1 MDCEVADQVS
11 MEQMEAEQSASPKRK
26 AAPLAFDEELNT
38 VIMSSELTAK
48 YFGVSQQTL
57 SNWVRAGCPRY
68 KYGFYDLREVSEYRF
83 KVAGPMKTPES
94 ERDLESLPVQ
104 QQKLFYEQRLKAA
117 QAEAAEY
124 KNEIAKGEYLP
135 REQVVNDL
143 RKFCV
148 VLKRSL
154 QGLGRRISRDV
165 ASQLGP
171 VEARKFDRTIKD
183 MLAPHSFSSAGAA
196 KSYEYW
202 ARTADPAVA
211 DAKAASPSA
220 GVVNVTVLMDG
231 GKIPTAAQLKAVENV
246 LSAQTVRPLGI
257 QVTLGSRTVAAL
269 TALIES
275 KLSLDIAET
284 PKRSGTGRWNVTA
297 VYNNSMIQT
306 GFYFREWGIFAQ
318 DPDTQGEVL
327 VFYAN
332 SGDSADFIP
341 AFDGTGSTTA
351 SYIEE
356 RLICAVAVGNAAVT
370 AVLSSEQYASYDD
383 LQDHVADADNPHKVT
398 KAQVGLG
405 SVDNTSDVD
414 KPVSTAQ
421 AAAIAACKVSV
432 KSVTMLAA
440 SWVGSDPYT
449 QQVVVDGAAANS
461 KVDIQLSAEQHA
473 ALGDLGIDFLQ
484 IENANGTLTA
494 KVKGGKPTSDLTV
507 QVTIVGVVQ

>member
-1 MDCEVADQVS
+1 MANWYGHS
-11 MEQMEAEQSASPKRK
+11 M
-26 AAPLAFDEELNT
+26 
-38 VIMSSELTAK
+38 TAV
-48 YFGVSQQTL
+48 GQNL
-57 SNWVRAGCPRY
+57 
-68 KYGFYDLREVSEYRF
+68 
-83 KVAGPMKTPES
+83 
-94 ERDLESLPVQ
+94 
-104 QQKLFYEQRLKAA
+104 
-117 QAEAAEY
+117 
-124 KNEIAKGEYLP
+124 IAKVSSRELP
-135 REQVVNDL
+135 L
-143 RKFCV
+143 KFTSV
-148 VLKRSL
+148 KMGS
-154 QGLGRRISRDV
+154 
-165 ASQLGP
+165 
-171 VEARKFDRTIKD
+171 
-183 MLAPHSFSSAGAA
+183 GA
-196 KSYEYW
+196 
-202 ARTADPAVA
+202 
-211 DAKAASPSA
+211 
-220 GVVNVTVLMDG
+220 
-231 GKIPTAAQLKAVENV
+231 
-246 LSAQTVRPLGI
+246 
-257 QVTLGSRTVAAL
+257 LGSRTVAAL

-356 RLICAVAVGNAAVT
+356 RLICAVAVGNATVT

-383 LQDHVADADNPHKVT
+383 LQDHIADADNPHKVT

-405 SVDNTSDVD
+405 SVDNTRDVD
-414 KPVSTAQ
+414 KPVSVAQ
-421 AAAIAACKVSV
+421 AEAIAACKVSA

-440 SWVGSDPYT
+440 SWIGSDPYT
-449 QQVVVDGAAANS
+449 QQVVIDGTTASS

-473 ALGDLGIDFLQ
+473 ALSDLGIDFLQ

-494 KVKGGKPTSDLTV
+494 KVKGGKPASDLTV

>member
-1 MDCEVADQVS
+1 MANWYGHS
-11 MEQMEAEQSASPKRK
+11 M
-26 AAPLAFDEELNT
+26 
-38 VIMSSELTAK
+38 TAV
-48 YFGVSQQTL
+48 GQNL
-57 SNWVRAGCPRY
+57 
-68 KYGFYDLREVSEYRF
+68 
-83 KVAGPMKTPES
+83 
-94 ERDLESLPVQ
+94 
-104 QQKLFYEQRLKAA
+104 
-117 QAEAAEY
+117 
-124 KNEIAKGEYLP
+124 IAKVSSRELP
-135 REQVVNDL
+135 L
-143 RKFCV
+143 KFTSV
-148 VLKRSL
+148 KMGS
-154 QGLGRRISRDV
+154 
-165 ASQLGP
+165 
-171 VEARKFDRTIKD
+171 
-183 MLAPHSFSSAGAA
+183 GA
-196 KSYEYW
+196 
-202 ARTADPAVA
+202 
-211 DAKAASPSA
+211 
-220 GVVNVTVLMDG
+220 
-231 GKIPTAAQLKAVENV
+231 
-246 LSAQTVRPLGI
+246 
-257 QVTLGSRTVAAL
+257 LGSRTVAAL

-356 RLICAVAVGNAAVT
+356 RLICAVAVGNATVT

-383 LQDHVADADNPHKVT
+383 LQDHIADADNPHKVT
-398 KAQVGLG
+398 KTQVGLG
-405 SVDNTSDVD
+405 LVDNTSDVD
-414 KPVSTAQ
+414 KPVSVAQ
-421 AAAIAACKVSV
+421 AAAIAACKVSA

-449 QQVVVDGAAANS
+449 QRVVVGGTAANS

-494 KVKGGKPTSDLTV
+494 KVKGGKPASDLTV
-507 QVTIVGVVQ
+507 QATIVGVVQ

>member
-1 MDCEVADQVS
+1 MANWYGHS
-11 MEQMEAEQSASPKRK
+11 M
-26 AAPLAFDEELNT
+26 
-38 VIMSSELTAK
+38 TAV
-48 YFGVSQQTL
+48 GQNL
-57 SNWVRAGCPRY
+57 
-68 KYGFYDLREVSEYRF
+68 
-83 KVAGPMKTPES
+83 
-94 ERDLESLPVQ
+94 
-104 QQKLFYEQRLKAA
+104 
-117 QAEAAEY
+117 
-124 KNEIAKGEYLP
+124 IAKVSSRELP
-135 REQVVNDL
+135 
-143 RKFCV
+143 
-148 VLKRSL
+148 LK
-154 QGLGRRISRDV
+154 
-165 ASQLGP
+165 
-171 VEARKFDRTIKD
+171 
-183 MLAPHSFSSAGAA
+183 FSSVKMGSGA
-196 KSYEYW
+196 
-202 ARTADPAVA
+202 
-211 DAKAASPSA
+211 
-220 GVVNVTVLMDG
+220 
-231 GKIPTAAQLKAVENV
+231 
-246 LSAQTVRPLGI
+246 
-257 QVTLGSRTVAAL
+257 LGSRTVTAL

-356 RLICAVAVGNAAVT
+356 RLICAVAVGNATVT

-383 LQDHVADADNPHKVT
+383 LQDHIADANNPHKVT

-421 AAAIAACKVSV
+421 AAAIAACKVSA

-440 SWVGSDPYT
+440 SWVGTDPYT
-449 QQVVVDGAAANS
+449 QRVVVDGAAANS
-461 KVDIQLSAEQHA
+461 KVDIQLSAEQYT

-494 KVKGGKPTSDLTV
+494 KVTGGKPTSDLTV
-507 QVTIVGVVQ
+507 QVTVVGVVQ

>member
-1 MDCEVADQVS
+1 MANWYGHS
-11 MEQMEAEQSASPKRK
+11 M
-26 AAPLAFDEELNT
+26 
-38 VIMSSELTAK
+38 TAV
-48 YFGVSQQTL
+48 GQNL
-57 SNWVRAGCPRY
+57 
-68 KYGFYDLREVSEYRF
+68 
-83 KVAGPMKTPES
+83 
-94 ERDLESLPVQ
+94 
-104 QQKLFYEQRLKAA
+104 
-117 QAEAAEY
+117 
-124 KNEIAKGEYLP
+124 IAKVSSRELP
-135 REQVVNDL
+135 L
-143 RKFCV
+143 KFTSV
-148 VLKRSL
+148 KMGS
-154 QGLGRRISRDV
+154 
-165 ASQLGP
+165 
-171 VEARKFDRTIKD
+171 
-183 MLAPHSFSSAGAA
+183 GA
-196 KSYEYW
+196 
-202 ARTADPAVA
+202 
-211 DAKAASPSA
+211 
-220 GVVNVTVLMDG
+220 
-231 GKIPTAAQLKAVENV
+231 
-246 LSAQTVRPLGI
+246 
-257 QVTLGSRTVAAL
+257 LGSRTVTAL

-275 KLSLDIAET
+275 NLSLDIAET

-356 RLICAVAVGNAAVT
+356 RLICAVAVGNATVT

-383 LQDHVADADNPHKVT
+383 LQDHIADANNPHKVT

-421 AAAIAACKVSV
+421 AAAIAACKVSA

-440 SWVGSDPYT
+440 SWVGTDPYT
-449 QQVVVDGAAANS
+449 QRVVVDGAAANS
-461 KVDIQLSAEQHA
+461 KVDIQLSAEQYT

-494 KVKGGKPTSDLTV
+494 KVTGGKPTSDLTV

>member
-1 MDCEVADQVS
+1 MANWYGHS
-11 MEQMEAEQSASPKRK
+11 M
-26 AAPLAFDEELNT
+26 
-38 VIMSSELTAK
+38 TAV
-48 YFGVSQQTL
+48 GQNL
-57 SNWVRAGCPRY
+57 
-68 KYGFYDLREVSEYRF
+68 
-83 KVAGPMKTPES
+83 
-94 ERDLESLPVQ
+94 
-104 QQKLFYEQRLKAA
+104 
-117 QAEAAEY
+117 
-124 KNEIAKGEYLP
+124 IAKVSSRELP
-135 REQVVNDL
+135 L
-143 RKFCV
+143 KFTSV
-148 VLKRSL
+148 KMGS
-154 QGLGRRISRDV
+154 
-165 ASQLGP
+165 
-171 VEARKFDRTIKD
+171 
-183 MLAPHSFSSAGAA
+183 GA
-196 KSYEYW
+196 
-202 ARTADPAVA
+202 
-211 DAKAASPSA
+211 
-220 GVVNVTVLMDG
+220 
-231 GKIPTAAQLKAVENV
+231 
-246 LSAQTVRPLGI
+246 
-257 QVTLGSRTVAAL
+257 LGSRTVTAL

-356 RLICAVAVGNAAVT
+356 RLICAVAVGNATVT

-383 LQDHVADADNPHKVT
+383 LQDHIADANNPHKVT

>member
-1 MDCEVADQVS
+1 MANWYGHS
-11 MEQMEAEQSASPKRK
+11 M
-26 AAPLAFDEELNT
+26 
-38 VIMSSELTAK
+38 TAV
-48 YFGVSQQTL
+48 GQNL
-57 SNWVRAGCPRY
+57 
-68 KYGFYDLREVSEYRF
+68 
-83 KVAGPMKTPES
+83 
-94 ERDLESLPVQ
+94 
-104 QQKLFYEQRLKAA
+104 
-117 QAEAAEY
+117 
-124 KNEIAKGEYLP
+124 IAKVSSRELP
-135 REQVVNDL
+135 L
-143 RKFCV
+143 KFTSV
-148 VLKRSL
+148 KMGS
-154 QGLGRRISRDV
+154 
-165 ASQLGP
+165 
-171 VEARKFDRTIKD
+171 
-183 MLAPHSFSSAGAA
+183 GA
-196 KSYEYW
+196 
-202 ARTADPAVA
+202 
-211 DAKAASPSA
+211 
-220 GVVNVTVLMDG
+220 
-231 GKIPTAAQLKAVENV
+231 
-246 LSAQTVRPLGI
+246 
-257 QVTLGSRTVAAL
+257 LGSRTVAAL

-356 RLICAVAVGNAAVT
+356 RLICAVAVGNATVT

-383 LQDHVADADNPHKVT
+383 LQDHIADADNPHKVT

-405 SVDNTSDVD
+405 SVDNTRDVN
-414 KPVSTAQ
+414 KPVSVAQ
-421 AAAIAACKVSV
+421 AEAIAACKVSA

-440 SWVGSDPYT
+440 SWIGSDPYT
-449 QQVVVDGAAANS
+449 QQVVIDGTTASS

-494 KVKGGKPTSDLTV
+494 KVKGGKPASDLTV

>member
-1 MDCEVADQVS
+1 MANWYGHS
-11 MEQMEAEQSASPKRK
+11 M
-26 AAPLAFDEELNT
+26 
-38 VIMSSELTAK
+38 TAV
-48 YFGVSQQTL
+48 GQNL
-57 SNWVRAGCPRY
+57 
-68 KYGFYDLREVSEYRF
+68 
-83 KVAGPMKTPES
+83 
-94 ERDLESLPVQ
+94 
-104 QQKLFYEQRLKAA
+104 
-117 QAEAAEY
+117 
-124 KNEIAKGEYLP
+124 IAKVNSRELP
-135 REQVVNDL
+135 L
-143 RKFCV
+143 KFTSV
-148 VLKRSL
+148 KMGS
-154 QGLGRRISRDV
+154 
-165 ASQLGP
+165 
-171 VEARKFDRTIKD
+171 
-183 MLAPHSFSSAGAA
+183 GA
-196 KSYEYW
+196 
-202 ARTADPAVA
+202 
-211 DAKAASPSA
+211 
-220 GVVNVTVLMDG
+220 
-231 GKIPTAAQLKAVENV
+231 
-246 LSAQTVRPLGI
+246 
-257 QVTLGSRTVAAL
+257 LGSRTVAAL

-405 SVDNTSDVD
+405 SVDDTSDVD

-449 QQVVVDGAAANS
+449 QQVVIDGAAANS

-473 ALGDLGIDFLQ
+473 ALGDLGIEFLQ

>member
-1 MDCEVADQVS
+1 MANWYGHS
-11 MEQMEAEQSASPKRK
+11 M
-26 AAPLAFDEELNT
+26 
-38 VIMSSELTAK
+38 TAV
-48 YFGVSQQTL
+48 GQNL
-57 SNWVRAGCPRY
+57 
-68 KYGFYDLREVSEYRF
+68 
-83 KVAGPMKTPES
+83 
-94 ERDLESLPVQ
+94 
-104 QQKLFYEQRLKAA
+104 
-117 QAEAAEY
+117 
-124 KNEIAKGEYLP
+124 IAKVSSRELP
-135 REQVVNDL
+135 L
-143 RKFCV
+143 KFTSV
-148 VLKRSL
+148 KMGS
-154 QGLGRRISRDV
+154 
-165 ASQLGP
+165 
-171 VEARKFDRTIKD
+171 
-183 MLAPHSFSSAGAA
+183 GA
-196 KSYEYW
+196 
-202 ARTADPAVA
+202 
-211 DAKAASPSA
+211 
-220 GVVNVTVLMDG
+220 
-231 GKIPTAAQLKAVENV
+231 
-246 LSAQTVRPLGI
+246 
-257 QVTLGSRTVAAL
+257 LGSRTVTAL

-356 RLICAVAVGNAAVT
+356 RLICAVAVGNATVT
-370 AVLSSEQYASYDD
+370 AVLSSEQYAFYDD
-383 LQDHVADADNPHKVT
+383 LQDHIADANNPHKVT

-421 AAAIAACKVSV
+421 AAAIAACKVSA

-440 SWVGSDPYT
+440 SWVGTDPYT
-449 QQVVVDGAAANS
+449 QRVVVDGAAANS
-461 KVDIQLSAEQHA
+461 KVDIQLSAEQYT

-494 KVKGGKPTSDLTV
+494 KVTGGKPTSDLTV

>member
-1 MDCEVADQVS
+1 MANWYGHS
-11 MEQMEAEQSASPKRK
+11 M
-26 AAPLAFDEELNT
+26 
-38 VIMSSELTAK
+38 TAV
-48 YFGVSQQTL
+48 GQNL
-57 SNWVRAGCPRY
+57 
-68 KYGFYDLREVSEYRF
+68 
-83 KVAGPMKTPES
+83 
-94 ERDLESLPVQ
+94 
-104 QQKLFYEQRLKAA
+104 
-117 QAEAAEY
+117 
-124 KNEIAKGEYLP
+124 IAKVSSRELP
-135 REQVVNDL
+135 L
-143 RKFCV
+143 KFTSV
-148 VLKRSL
+148 KMGS
-154 QGLGRRISRDV
+154 
-165 ASQLGP
+165 
-171 VEARKFDRTIKD
+171 
-183 MLAPHSFSSAGAA
+183 GA
-196 KSYEYW
+196 
-202 ARTADPAVA
+202 
-211 DAKAASPSA
+211 
-220 GVVNVTVLMDG
+220 
-231 GKIPTAAQLKAVENV
+231 
-246 LSAQTVRPLGI
+246 
-257 QVTLGSRTVAAL
+257 LGSRTVIAL

-318 DPDTQGEVL
+318 DSQGEVL

-356 RLICAVAVGNAAVT
+356 RLICAVAVGNATVT

-383 LQDHVADADNPHKVT
+383 LQDHIADANNPHKVT

-421 AAAIAACKVSV
+421 AAAIAACKVSA

-440 SWVGSDPYT
+440 SWVGTDPYT
-449 QQVVVDGAAANS
+449 QRVVVDGAAANS
-461 KVDIQLSAEQHA
+461 KVDIQLSAEQYT

-494 KVKGGKPTSDLTV
+494 KVTGGKPTSDLTV

>member
-1 MDCEVADQVS
+1 MANWYGHS
-11 MEQMEAEQSASPKRK
+11 M
-26 AAPLAFDEELNT
+26 
-38 VIMSSELTAK
+38 TAV
-48 YFGVSQQTL
+48 GQNL
-57 SNWVRAGCPRY
+57 
-68 KYGFYDLREVSEYRF
+68 
-83 KVAGPMKTPES
+83 
-94 ERDLESLPVQ
+94 
-104 QQKLFYEQRLKAA
+104 
-117 QAEAAEY
+117 
-124 KNEIAKGEYLP
+124 IAKVSSRELP
-135 REQVVNDL
+135 L
-143 RKFCV
+143 KFTSV
-148 VLKRSL
+148 KMGS
-154 QGLGRRISRDV
+154 
-165 ASQLGP
+165 
-171 VEARKFDRTIKD
+171 
-183 MLAPHSFSSAGAA
+183 GA
-196 KSYEYW
+196 
-202 ARTADPAVA
+202 
-211 DAKAASPSA
+211 
-220 GVVNVTVLMDG
+220 
-231 GKIPTAAQLKAVENV
+231 
-246 LSAQTVRPLGI
+246 
-257 QVTLGSRTVAAL
+257 LGSRTVAAL

-318 DPDTQGEVL
+318 DPDAQGEVL

-356 RLICAVAVGNAAVT
+356 RLICAVAVGNATVT

-383 LQDHVADADNPHKVT
+383 LQDHIADADNPHKVT

-405 SVDNTSDVD
+405 SVDNTRDVD
-414 KPVSTAQ
+414 KPVSVAQ
-421 AAAIAACKVSV
+421 AEAIAACKVSA

-440 SWVGSDPYT
+440 SWIGSDPYM
-449 QQVVVDGAAANS
+449 QQVVIDGTTASS

-494 KVKGGKPTSDLTV
+494 KVKGGKPASDLTV

>member
-1 MDCEVADQVS
+1 MANWYGHS
-11 MEQMEAEQSASPKRK
+11 M
-26 AAPLAFDEELNT
+26 
-38 VIMSSELTAK
+38 TAV
-48 YFGVSQQTL
+48 GQNL
-57 SNWVRAGCPRY
+57 
-68 KYGFYDLREVSEYRF
+68 
-83 KVAGPMKTPES
+83 
-94 ERDLESLPVQ
+94 
-104 QQKLFYEQRLKAA
+104 
-117 QAEAAEY
+117 
-124 KNEIAKGEYLP
+124 IAKVSSRELP
-135 REQVVNDL
+135 L
-143 RKFCV
+143 KFTSV
-148 VLKRSL
+148 KMGS
-154 QGLGRRISRDV
+154 
-165 ASQLGP
+165 
-171 VEARKFDRTIKD
+171 
-183 MLAPHSFSSAGAA
+183 GA
-196 KSYEYW
+196 
-202 ARTADPAVA
+202 
-211 DAKAASPSA
+211 
-220 GVVNVTVLMDG
+220 
-231 GKIPTAAQLKAVENV
+231 
-246 LSAQTVRPLGI
+246 
-257 QVTLGSRTVAAL
+257 LGSRTVIAL

-318 DPDTQGEVL
+318 DPDSQGEVL

-332 SGDSADFIP
+332 SGDSAAFIP

-356 RLICAVAVGNAAVT
+356 RLICAVAVGNATVT

-383 LQDHVADADNPHKVT
+383 LQDHIADANNPHKVT

-421 AAAIAACKVSV
+421 AAAIAACKVSA

-440 SWVGSDPYT
+440 SWVGTDPYT
-449 QQVVVDGAAANS
+449 QRVVVDGAAANS
-461 KVDIQLSAEQHA
+461 KVDIQLSAEQYT

-494 KVKGGKPTSDLTV
+494 KVTGGKPTSDLTV

>member
-1 MDCEVADQVS
+1 MANWYGHS
-11 MEQMEAEQSASPKRK
+11 M
-26 AAPLAFDEELNT
+26 
-38 VIMSSELTAK
+38 TAV
-48 YFGVSQQTL
+48 GQNL
-57 SNWVRAGCPRY
+57 
-68 KYGFYDLREVSEYRF
+68 
-83 KVAGPMKTPES
+83 
-94 ERDLESLPVQ
+94 
-104 QQKLFYEQRLKAA
+104 
-117 QAEAAEY
+117 
-124 KNEIAKGEYLP
+124 IAKVSSRELP
-135 REQVVNDL
+135 L
-143 RKFCV
+143 KFTSV
-148 VLKRSL
+148 KMGS
-154 QGLGRRISRDV
+154 
-165 ASQLGP
+165 
-171 VEARKFDRTIKD
+171 
-183 MLAPHSFSSAGAA
+183 GA
-196 KSYEYW
+196 
-202 ARTADPAVA
+202 
-211 DAKAASPSA
+211 
-220 GVVNVTVLMDG
+220 
-231 GKIPTAAQLKAVENV
+231 
-246 LSAQTVRPLGI
+246 
-257 QVTLGSRTVAAL
+257 LGSRTVAAL

-356 RLICAVAVGNAAVT
+356 RLICAVAVGNATVT

-383 LQDHVADADNPHKVT
+383 LQDHIVDADNPHKVT

-405 SVDNTSDVD
+405 AVDNTRDVD
-414 KPVSTAQ
+414 KPVSVAQ
-421 AAAIAACKVSV
+421 AKAIAACKVSA

-440 SWVGSDPYT
+440 SWIGSDPYT
-449 QQVVVDGAAANS
+449 QQVVIDGTTASS

-494 KVKGGKPTSDLTV
+494 KVKGGKPASDLTV

>member
-1 MDCEVADQVS
+1 MT
-11 MEQMEAEQSASPKRK
+11 
-26 AAPLAFDEELNT
+26 T
-38 VIMSSELTAK
+38 VGQNL
-48 YFGVSQQTL
+48 
-57 SNWVRAGCPRY
+57 
-68 KYGFYDLREVSEYRF
+68 
-83 KVAGPMKTPES
+83 
-94 ERDLESLPVQ
+94 
-104 QQKLFYEQRLKAA
+104 
-117 QAEAAEY
+117 
-124 KNEIAKGEYLP
+124 IAKVSSRELP
-135 REQVVNDL
+135 L
-143 RKFCV
+143 KFTSV
-148 VLKRSL
+148 KMGS
-154 QGLGRRISRDV
+154 
-165 ASQLGP
+165 
-171 VEARKFDRTIKD
+171 
-183 MLAPHSFSSAGAA
+183 GA
-196 KSYEYW
+196 
-202 ARTADPAVA
+202 
-211 DAKAASPSA
+211 
-220 GVVNVTVLMDG
+220 
-231 GKIPTAAQLKAVENV
+231 
-246 LSAQTVRPLGI
+246 
-257 QVTLGSRTVAAL
+257 LGSRTVAAL

-356 RLICAVAVGNAAVT
+356 RLICAVAVGNATVT
-370 AVLSSEQYASYDD
+370 VVLSSEQYASYDD
-383 LQDHVADADNPHKVT
+383 LQDHIADADNPHKVT

-405 SVDNTSDVD
+405 SVDNTRDVD
-414 KPVSTAQ
+414 KPVSVAQ
-421 AAAIAACKVSV
+421 AEAIAACKVSA

-440 SWVGSDPYT
+440 SWIGSDPYT
-449 QQVVVDGAAANS
+449 QQVVIDGTTASS

-494 KVKGGKPTSDLTV
+494 KVKGGKPASDLTV

>member
-1 MDCEVADQVS
+1 MDNWYGHS
-11 MEQMEAEQSASPKRK
+11 MT
-26 AAPLAFDEELNT
+26 AAGQNL
-38 VIMSSELTAK
+38 
-48 YFGVSQQTL
+48 
-57 SNWVRAGCPRY
+57 
-68 KYGFYDLREVSEYRF
+68 
-83 KVAGPMKTPES
+83 
-94 ERDLESLPVQ
+94 
-104 QQKLFYEQRLKAA
+104 
-117 QAEAAEY
+117 
-124 KNEIAKGEYLP
+124 IAKVNSRELP
-135 REQVVNDL
+135 L
-143 RKFCV
+143 KFTSV
-148 VLKRSL
+148 KMGS
-154 QGLGRRISRDV
+154 
-165 ASQLGP
+165 
-171 VEARKFDRTIKD
+171 
-183 MLAPHSFSSAGAA
+183 GA
-196 KSYEYW
+196 
-202 ARTADPAVA
+202 
-211 DAKAASPSA
+211 
-220 GVVNVTVLMDG
+220 
-231 GKIPTAAQLKAVENV
+231 
-246 LSAQTVRPLGI
+246 
-257 QVTLGSRTVAAL
+257 LGSRTVAAL

>member
-1 MDCEVADQVS
+1 M
-11 MEQMEAEQSASPKRK
+11 
-26 AAPLAFDEELNT
+26 
-38 VIMSSELTAK
+38 TAV
-48 YFGVSQQTL
+48 GQNL
-57 SNWVRAGCPRY
+57 
-68 KYGFYDLREVSEYRF
+68 
-83 KVAGPMKTPES
+83 
-94 ERDLESLPVQ
+94 
-104 QQKLFYEQRLKAA
+104 
-117 QAEAAEY
+117 
-124 KNEIAKGEYLP
+124 IAKVSSRELP
-135 REQVVNDL
+135 L
-143 RKFCV
+143 KFTSV
-148 VLKRSL
+148 KMGS
-154 QGLGRRISRDV
+154 
-165 ASQLGP
+165 
-171 VEARKFDRTIKD
+171 
-183 MLAPHSFSSAGAA
+183 GA
-196 KSYEYW
+196 
-202 ARTADPAVA
+202 
-211 DAKAASPSA
+211 
-220 GVVNVTVLMDG
+220 
-231 GKIPTAAQLKAVENV
+231 
-246 LSAQTVRPLGI
+246 
-257 QVTLGSRTVAAL
+257 LGSRTVAAL

-356 RLICAVAVGNAAVT
+356 RLICAVAVGNATVT

-383 LQDHVADADNPHKVT
+383 LQDHIADADNPHKVT

-405 SVDNTSDVD
+405 SVDNTRDVN
-414 KPVSTAQ
+414 KPVSVAQ
-421 AAAIAACKVSV
+421 AEAIAACKVSA

-440 SWVGSDPYT
+440 SWIGSDPYT
-449 QQVVVDGAAANS
+449 QQVVIDGTTASS

-494 KVKGGKPTSDLTV
+494 KVKGGKPASDLTV

>member
-1 MDCEVADQVS
+1 MANWYGHS
-11 MEQMEAEQSASPKRK
+11 M
-26 AAPLAFDEELNT
+26 
-38 VIMSSELTAK
+38 TAV
-48 YFGVSQQTL
+48 GQNL
-57 SNWVRAGCPRY
+57 
-68 KYGFYDLREVSEYRF
+68 
-83 KVAGPMKTPES
+83 
-94 ERDLESLPVQ
+94 
-104 QQKLFYEQRLKAA
+104 
-117 QAEAAEY
+117 
-124 KNEIAKGEYLP
+124 IAKVSSRELP
-135 REQVVNDL
+135 L
-143 RKFCV
+143 KFTSV
-148 VLKRSL
+148 KMGS
-154 QGLGRRISRDV
+154 
-165 ASQLGP
+165 
-171 VEARKFDRTIKD
+171 
-183 MLAPHSFSSAGAA
+183 GA
-196 KSYEYW
+196 
-202 ARTADPAVA
+202 
-211 DAKAASPSA
+211 
-220 GVVNVTVLMDG
+220 
-231 GKIPTAAQLKAVENV
+231 
-246 LSAQTVRPLGI
+246 
-257 QVTLGSRTVAAL
+257 LGSRTVIAL

-318 DPDTQGEVL
+318 DPDSQGEVL

-356 RLICAVAVGNAAVT
+356 RLICAVAVGNATVT

-383 LQDHVADADNPHKVT
+383 LQDHIADANNPHKVT

-421 AAAIAACKVSV
+421 AAAIAACKVSA
-432 KSVTMLAA
+432 KSGTMLAA
-440 SWVGSDPYT
+440 SWVGTDPYT
-449 QQVVVDGAAANS
+449 QRVVVDGAAANS
-461 KVDIQLSAEQHA
+461 KVDIQLSAEQYT

-494 KVKGGKPTSDLTV
+494 KVTGGKPTSDLTV

>member
-1 MDCEVADQVS
+1 MANWYGHS
-11 MEQMEAEQSASPKRK
+11 M
-26 AAPLAFDEELNT
+26 
-38 VIMSSELTAK
+38 TAV
-48 YFGVSQQTL
+48 GQNL
-57 SNWVRAGCPRY
+57 
-68 KYGFYDLREVSEYRF
+68 
-83 KVAGPMKTPES
+83 
-94 ERDLESLPVQ
+94 
-104 QQKLFYEQRLKAA
+104 
-117 QAEAAEY
+117 
-124 KNEIAKGEYLP
+124 IAKVSSRELP
-135 REQVVNDL
+135 L
-143 RKFCV
+143 KFTSV
-148 VLKRSL
+148 KMGS
-154 QGLGRRISRDV
+154 
-165 ASQLGP
+165 
-171 VEARKFDRTIKD
+171 
-183 MLAPHSFSSAGAA
+183 GA
-196 KSYEYW
+196 
-202 ARTADPAVA
+202 
-211 DAKAASPSA
+211 
-220 GVVNVTVLMDG
+220 
-231 GKIPTAAQLKAVENV
+231 
-246 LSAQTVRPLGI
+246 
-257 QVTLGSRTVAAL
+257 LGSRTVAAL

-421 AAAIAACKVSV
+421 AAAIAACKVSA

-440 SWVGSDPYT
+440 SWVGTDPYT
-449 QQVVVDGAAANS
+449 QRVVVDGAAANS

>member
-1 MDCEVADQVS
+1 MANWYGHS
-11 MEQMEAEQSASPKRK
+11 M
-26 AAPLAFDEELNT
+26 
-38 VIMSSELTAK
+38 TAV
-48 YFGVSQQTL
+48 GQNL
-57 SNWVRAGCPRY
+57 
-68 KYGFYDLREVSEYRF
+68 
-83 KVAGPMKTPES
+83 
-94 ERDLESLPVQ
+94 
-104 QQKLFYEQRLKAA
+104 
-117 QAEAAEY
+117 
-124 KNEIAKGEYLP
+124 IAKVSSRELP
-135 REQVVNDL
+135 L
-143 RKFCV
+143 KFTSV
-148 VLKRSL
+148 KMGS
-154 QGLGRRISRDV
+154 
-165 ASQLGP
+165 
-171 VEARKFDRTIKD
+171 
-183 MLAPHSFSSAGAA
+183 GA
-196 KSYEYW
+196 
-202 ARTADPAVA
+202 
-211 DAKAASPSA
+211 
-220 GVVNVTVLMDG
+220 
-231 GKIPTAAQLKAVENV
+231 
-246 LSAQTVRPLGI
+246 
-257 QVTLGSRTVAAL
+257 LGSRTVTAL

-275 KLSLDIAET
+275 KLSLEIAET

-356 RLICAVAVGNAAVT
+356 RLICAVAVGNATVT

-383 LQDHVADADNPHKVT
+383 LQDHIADANNPHKVT

-421 AAAIAACKVSV
+421 AAAIAACKVSA

-440 SWVGSDPYT
+440 SWVGTDPYT
-449 QQVVVDGAAANS
+449 QRVVVDGAAANS
-461 KVDIQLSAEQHA
+461 KVDIQLSAEQYT

-494 KVKGGKPTSDLTV
+494 KVTGGKPTSDLTV

>member
-1 MDCEVADQVS
+1 MANWYGHS
-11 MEQMEAEQSASPKRK
+11 MT
-26 AAPLAFDEELNT
+26 T
-38 VIMSSELTAK
+38 VGQNL
-48 YFGVSQQTL
+48 
-57 SNWVRAGCPRY
+57 
-68 KYGFYDLREVSEYRF
+68 
-83 KVAGPMKTPES
+83 
-94 ERDLESLPVQ
+94 
-104 QQKLFYEQRLKAA
+104 
-117 QAEAAEY
+117 
-124 KNEIAKGEYLP
+124 IAKVSSRELP
-135 REQVVNDL
+135 L
-143 RKFCV
+143 KFTSV
-148 VLKRSL
+148 KMGS
-154 QGLGRRISRDV
+154 
-165 ASQLGP
+165 
-171 VEARKFDRTIKD
+171 
-183 MLAPHSFSSAGAA
+183 GA
-196 KSYEYW
+196 
-202 ARTADPAVA
+202 
-211 DAKAASPSA
+211 
-220 GVVNVTVLMDG
+220 
-231 GKIPTAAQLKAVENV
+231 
-246 LSAQTVRPLGI
+246 
-257 QVTLGSRTVAAL
+257 LGSRTVAAL

-341 AFDGTGSTTA
+341 AFNGTGSTTA

-356 RLICAVAVGNAAVT
+356 RLICAVAVGNATVT
-370 AVLSSEQYASYDD
+370 AVLSSEQYASYGD
-383 LQDHVADADNPHKVT
+383 LQDHVADANNPHKVT

-414 KPVSTAQ
+414 KPVSMAQ
-421 AAAIAACKVSV
+421 AAAIAACKVSA

-440 SWVGSDPYT
+440 SWIGSDPYT
-449 QQVVVDGAAANS
+449 QQVVIDGTTASS

-494 KVKGGKPTSDLTV
+494 KVKGGKPASDLTV